1 MEHSAATNSVFLQTM
16 TFEDGYLHPGDA
28 PGLGVEL
35 DEQAAASFPYRP
47 AYLPVSRLQ
56 DGTVHDW

>member
-1 MEHSAATNSVFLQTM
+1 MPHVQLTDEAFPHAY
-16 TFEDGYLHPGDA
+16 TFSEGRLHPGDE

-35 DEQAAASFPYRP
+35 DGNLAANYPYEP
-47 AYLPVSRLQ
+47 AYLPVNQLM

>member
-1 MEHSAATNSVFLQTM
+1 M
-16 TFEDGYLHPGDA
+16 LHPGDE

-35 DEQAAASFPYRP
+35 DEELAARHPYEP
-47 AYLPVSRLQ
+47 AYLPVNQLM

>member
-1 MEHSAATNSVFLQTM
+1 VFRTSFRFNAGL
-16 TFEDGYLHPGDA
+16 LHPSDA

-35 DEQAAASFPYRP
+35 DTAAAAAHPYEP
-47 AYLPVSRLQ
+47 AYLPVNRLT